1 MRPSRGINLC
11 DLIVEKKLSL
21 GYDYFLEIHFT
32 KMTYH
37 FKVIWFLGQMS

>member
-11 DLIVEKKLSL
+11 DLIVEKNSNI
-21 GYDYFLEIHFT
+21 GYDHFLEIPFT

-37 FKVIWFLGQMS
+37 FKVMWFLGQMS